1 MTGDEAYDADGQARQ
16 AWIDAAE
23 HDVRATAKP
32 YRLVPDDAPVR
43 AWDPDLVAAV
53 EKAGRDLVRIA
64 RAAAGCSFDR
74 ARSAVDH
81 VAAARA
87 DNWRKQLGRVTADPH
102 MAVKTGGRWL
112 SAAAMIADALDG
124 WLPDDAVSDE
134 QREKLAW
141 LLGVRREREE
151 TIAAAVEQAL
161 ETAVAEE
168 TARREAPGAWE
179 TELEARIQDAETQ
192 AAARHAA
199 AAADIARDSLLTTLS
214 APESFNV
221 CPPYEVDADGVWMVR
236 AVEGGDP
243 IRTRIATAPLL
254 VTCVY
259 TDPVGD
265 QMIQLAWRDG
275 YRTVTGTVP
284 RSIAKSGRALVKLL
298 GDRGIPIVEA
308 DARAVERYLA
318 AIEADNRDII
328 PREMVA
334 RQLGW
339 QPDGEFITG
348 QDTPRRVEVAF
359 EEQRAQLAAHRPSG
373 TLAEWQAEI
382 KAIEPYPA
390 PRIMLAG
397 GFAAALLTPLELE
410 SFALDLS
417 GRSTGGKTVSAMIA
431 LSPWACPT
439 EQGGALGSWRTTQ
452 LAAEKRLNLYN
463 GLPAVL
469 DETRAVKTEGL
480 VDAVLYQV
488 PMNRG
493 TSRGGGYPSDLPWR
507 TVLISTGEQPALSF
521 TTHEGASARVLSLRG
536 APFGRAGE
544 GSARIAS
551 QIRAAV
557 AEQFGTAGPA
567 FAERL
572 QKELAKPGGVE
583 ELRRRHR
590 GLMAEHRDGGDIAKR
605 RSGPVAALRLA
616 AELAHEWDICPLPS
630 LKAEVWKELLA
641 AEQERDDRGAMALD
655 IAREFVG
662 RQEHRMWT
670 TSTHPENSPTLGWI
684 GAYLEHKDDA
694 GDMHKT
700 VALLPEM
707 LSEEL
712 ARRGYRLDAVRQAW
726 VDSKLIALDSK
737 GELVRRR
744 VPKRLRV
751 YEFDRSV
758 FDGPS
763 EDEERKSESNQPDTP
778 CPDCGWDTGSAG
790 HAEQCGVPN
799 AA

>member
-1 MTGDEAYDADGQARQ
+1 MTTDEAHDADEQARR

-53 EKAGRDLVRIA
+53 EKAGRDLVKVA
-64 RAAAGCSFDR
+64 RAAAGRSFDR
-74 ARSAVDH
+74 ARSALDH

-102 MAVKTGGRWL
+102 MAVKTGARWL
-112 SAAAMIADALDG
+112 SAAAMVAEALDD
-124 WLPDDAVSDE
+124 WLPEDAVTDE
-134 QREKLAW
+134 QREKLGW
-141 LLGVRREREE
+141 LLGVRKERDEA
-151 TIAAAVEQAL
+151 IAAAVEAAV
-161 ETAVAEE
+161 EAAVAEE

-179 TELEARIQDAETQ
+179 AELEARVQDAETQ

-199 AAADIARDSLLTTLS
+199 AAADIARDSLLATLS

-254 VTCVY
+254 VTRVY

-265 QMIQLAWRDG
+265 QLVELAWRDG

-284 RSIAKSGRALVKLL
+284 RSVAKSGRTLVKLL

-339 QPDGEFITG
+339 QPDGTFVTG

-373 TLAEWQAEI
+373 TLAEWQAAI
-382 KAIEPYPA
+382 KAIEPYPV

-397 GFAAALLTPLELE
+397 GFAAVLLTVLELE

-452 LAAEKRLNLYN
+452 LAVEKRLNLYN

-536 APFGRAGE
+536 APFGRDGE
-544 GSARIAS
+544 ASARVAS
-551 QIRAAV
+551 QVRAAV

-567 FAERL
+567 FVERL
-572 QKELAKPGGVE
+572 REETAKPGGVE

-590 GLMAEHRDGGDIAKR
+590 GLAAEHRDGGDIAKR

-616 AELAHEWDICPLPS
+616 AELAYEWDICPLPS
-630 LKAEVWKELLA
+630 LDAKVWERELA

-662 RQEHRMWT
+662 RQEARMWT
-670 TSTHPENSPTLGWI
+670 PAVHPDAVPALGWI
-684 GAYLEHKDDA
+684 GAYLEHKDAD
-694 GDMHKT
+694 DVTRRT
-700 VALLPEM
+700 VALLPEI
-707 LSEEL
+707 LGEEL
-712 ARRGYRLDAVRQAW
+712 AKRGYRLDAVRQAW
-726 VDSKLIALDSK
+726 TDGKLITLDSK
-737 GELVRRR
+737 GELIRRR

-751 YEFDRSV
+751 YEFDRAM
-758 FDGPS
+758 FDGDDDQGAGAAPA
-763 EDEERKSESNQPDTP
+763 K
-778 CPDCGWDTGSAG
+778 CPACGWDTGSTG
-790 HAEQCGVPN
+790 HAERCGMSD
-799 AA
+799 AL